1 MLKWVKKQKRPPC
14 IVCEKQEGEPQLNET
29 NWICENCA
37 QITHEQGI
45 ERDTSIPFISYS
57 INNKAGGL
65 LIQELLNDHY

>member
-14 IVCEKQEGEPQLNET
+14 IVCEKQEGERHLKET

-45 ERDTSIPFISYS
+45 EIDTYTYTHLHLIP
-57 INNKAGGL
+57 
-65 LIQELLNDHY
+65 